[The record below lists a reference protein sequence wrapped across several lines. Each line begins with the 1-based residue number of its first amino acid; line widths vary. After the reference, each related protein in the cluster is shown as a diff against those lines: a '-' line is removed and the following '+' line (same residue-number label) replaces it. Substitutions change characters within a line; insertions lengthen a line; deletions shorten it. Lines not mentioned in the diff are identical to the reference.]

1 MKNNKINFE
10 FFFSSSHDH
19 APLITKIHL
28 FKGKE
33 VHVLWLTPMTDLV
46 ALQPFFFKSIALWN
60 KMLLLFNPN
69 TFDAVTNLWS
79 WKVNS
84 LQEKEPWLF

>member
-1 MKNNKINFE
+1 
-10 FFFSSSHDH
+10 
-19 APLITKIHL
+19 
-28 FKGKE
+28 
-33 VHVLWLTPMTDLV
+33 MTDLV
-46 ALQPFFFKSIALWN
+46 ALQPFFLKSITLWN

-84 LQEKEPWLF
+84 LQEMVVLKG

>member
-1 MKNNKINFE
+1 MYYD
-10 FFFSSSHDH
+10 SH
-19 APLITKIHL
+19 P
-28 FKGKE
+28 
-33 VHVLWLTPMTDLV
+33 WLTL
-46 ALQPFFFKSIALWN
+46 LLYNLFFFKSIALWN